1 MVLMETIVTMEQ
13 AIRLA
18 LADPR
23 VAGEF
28 NDCLG
33 DAIGVV
39 SVAAQKAIERQAP
52 LAEDWQAD
60 KREAELDKAF
70 SPLYDDLATE
80 FFPVVCE
87 RFVAAAKGVTE

>member
-1 MVLMETIVTMEQ
+1 MDQ

-18 LADPR
+18 LTDPK
-23 VAGEF
+23 VTGEF

-52 LAEDWQAD
+52 VAEDWQAD

-70 SPLYDDLATE
+70 SPLYDDLAAE
-80 FFPVVCE
+80 FFPIVCE
-87 RFVAAAKGVTE
+87 RFLAAAKGVAE